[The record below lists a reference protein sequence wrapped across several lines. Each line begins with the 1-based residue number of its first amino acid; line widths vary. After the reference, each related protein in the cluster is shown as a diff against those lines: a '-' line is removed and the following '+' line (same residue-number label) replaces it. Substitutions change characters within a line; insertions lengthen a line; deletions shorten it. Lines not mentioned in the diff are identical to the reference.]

1 MMKHDI
7 TTLVQP
13 AATVPV
19 LSSSVA
25 APQGVC
31 SGGGGNGCGGC
42 SGWGGA
48 TTTTY
53 FINAPFVVIAATVI
67 PVATLLI
74 GIPRADF
81 STTVETLTLKSSGL
95 GIATATIGRAHP
107 IVSVT

>member
-1 MMKHDI
+1 MKDI
-7 TTLVQP
+7 LKIWVQP

-19 LSSSVA
+19 LSSRVG

-31 SGGGGNGCGGC
+31 SGGGGCGGR
-42 SGWGGA
+42 SGWCGA

-53 FINAPFVVIAATVI
+53 FINAPFVVIAATVY

-81 STTVETLTLKSSGL
+81 STSAETLTLKTDWL
-95 GIATATIGRAHP
+95 GIATATIDRG
-107 IVSVT
+107 